1 MMDVTPDINS
11 DIKIDTDYIQDV
23 LKRLLFTQSPS
34 GMTDVVVHAVCEE
47 LTALKIPFDLTRRGA
62 IRANIQGR
70 RYSPDRAIIGHLDT
84 LGAMVKQL
92 RPNGRPG
99 LVPIGTWSPRSAEGS
114 RCSIFCDDGRQY
126 RATILP
132 LKASGH
138 TFNKEVDTQPVDWS
152 NLELRIDEDCSSLED
167 LARLG
172 INVGDTIAIDPCPE
186 FLENGYINSRYLDD
200 KAGVASILGAAK
212 AVLESGAELAVDC
225 HLLFTISEEVGVG
238 ASHVLHGDVS
248 EMVSIDN
255 GTIAP
260 GQNTCEYGATIAMQ
274 DSSGPFDWH
283 LTRRLIKLCE
293 QNGIEHSRDVFR
305 YYRSD
310 AAAAL
315 EAGNDIRTALVCF
328 ACDASHGY
336 ERTHIR
342 SLESVARLL
351 SHYMISPTLFKRDR
365 KAIGPIADFPI
376 APIATSEDEEGEGA
390 DGAAELPLE
399 KPGK

>member
-1 MMDVTPDINS
+1 MKDLTQALDIDRS
-11 DIKIDTDYIQDV
+11 YITDV
-23 LKRLLFTQSPS
+23 LRRLLFTSSPS

-47 LTALKIPFDLTRRGA
+47 LTALKIPYELTRRGA
-62 IRANIQGR
+62 IRANIAGR

-84 LGAMVKQL
+84 LGAMVKEL

-99 LVPIGTWSPRSAEGS
+99 LVPIGFWSARNAEGA
-114 RCSIFCDDGRQY
+114 RCSIFTDDGTQF

-138 TFNKEVDTQPVDWS
+138 TFNTEIDTQPVDWA
-152 NLELRIDEDCSSLED
+152 NLELRIDEDCSCEAD
-167 LARLG
+167 LARLN

-186 FLENGYINSRYLDD
+186 FLPNGFINSRYLDD

-212 AVLESGAELAVDC
+212 AVMESGNELPVDC

-255 GTIAP
+255 GTIAK
-260 GQNTCEYGATIAMQ
+260 GQNTSEYGATIAMM

-283 LTRRLIKLCE
+283 LTRRLVEIAQE
-293 QNGIEHSRDVFR
+293 NGIEHSRDVFR

-351 SHYMISPTLFKRDR
+351 GTYMLSAPLFERDR
-365 KAIGPIADFPI
+365 KPLGPVEDFPI
-376 APIATSEDEEGEGA
+376 APIEKPDEE
-390 DGAAELPLE
+390 AAAKEAE
-399 KPGK
+399 AEARAKAKDD